1 MQPAPAEC
9 PAARPSARPATLPA
23 TLPAAPP
30 GRRPPVPQ
38 SRAMPRPA
46 LHSPKRRRLC
56 RLRSAVQRAR
66 VLSLHAGQ
74 ERRRFGVN
82 SLAKHAP
89 PASA

>member
-46 LHSPKRRRLC
+46 LHRPKRRRLC

-89 PASA
+89 PATA

>member
-1 MQPAPAEC
+1 MRPARAEC
-9 PAARPSARPATLPA
+9 PAALPCALRATLPA
-23 TLPAAPP
+23 TPP
-30 GRRPPVPQ
+30 DRRPAVPQ

-46 LHSPKRRRLC
+46 LHTSKRRRLC

-74 ERRRFGVN
+74 QRRRFGVN

-89 PASA
+89 PASV